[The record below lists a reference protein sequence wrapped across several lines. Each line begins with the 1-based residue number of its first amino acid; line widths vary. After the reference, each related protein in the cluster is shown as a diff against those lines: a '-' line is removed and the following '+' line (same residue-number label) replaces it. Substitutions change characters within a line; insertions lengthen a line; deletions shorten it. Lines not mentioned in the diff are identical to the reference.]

1 MDATAPPSVRSH
13 DINWTVGGI
22 LGLLIVVTLSI
33 IPLTLTIIHSR
44 ESDALVIDLAG
55 RQRMLLERHMKEILL
70 ASQGSSARYQQTRE
84 VLKDRV
90 QTLIQ
95 GGTAIADLDHDKAV
109 SVPAAS
115 TDEIRGKLLEQQ
127 RLMEALFTKA
137 DTYLVTAGSG
147 APSAQAGEALF
158 ADHADLLRNANEVV
172 TRLTSYSENNVRT
185 LIRWE
190 LAVVL
195 LVMSVATLG
204 LRRFLQAERALKRSQ
219 AATVQALQQRDAV
232 KSALLSSV
240 SHELRTPLTAI
251 KTMAFSLRDDR
262 ESLPPSVRR
271 EFLLG
276 IDRELEYLN
285 GLVGNL
291 LDMSRL
297 DAGTLTPRR
306 EWHVLDE
313 LVEGAIRRL
322 EVWLADRDLEVHLT
336 QNLPPIYVDGLQ
348 VQQVLVNLLDNAI
361 KFSPPGSPIQLTAAL
376 IGESLEV
383 RVSNTGEGI
392 PADELDR
399 IFDRFYRVQ
408 SGRSSN
414 SPGTGLG
421 LAICKGIVEAHG
433 GSILAQSV
441 AGQKTTVL
449 FRIPL
454 TTPPTAST
462 NSGDRAASEPDAVPR
477 TS

>member
-1 MDATAPPSVRSH
+1 VRSH

-33 IPLTLTIIHSR
+33 IPLTLTMIHSR

-90 QTLIQ
+90 RMLIQ
-95 GGTAIADLDHDKAV
+95 GGTAIADLDQNKAA

-115 TDEIRGKLLEQQ
+115 TDEIRRKLLEQQ

-137 DTYLVTAGSG
+137 DAYLVTAGSG
-147 APSAQAGEALF
+147 APSAQTGEALF

-172 TRLTSYSENNVRT
+172 TLLTSYSENNVRT

-190 LAVVL
+190 LAAVL

-322 EVWLADRDLEVHLT
+322 EVWLADRDLRC
-336 QNLPPIYVDGLQ
+336 I
-348 VQQVLVNLLDNAI
+348 
-361 KFSPPGSPIQLTAAL
+361 
-376 IGESLEV
+376 
-383 RVSNTGEGI
+383 
-392 PADELDR
+392 
-399 IFDRFYRVQ
+399 
-408 SGRSSN
+408 
-414 SPGTGLG
+414 
-421 LAICKGIVEAHG
+421 
-433 GSILAQSV
+433 
-441 AGQKTTVL
+441 
-449 FRIPL
+449 
-454 TTPPTAST
+454 
-462 NSGDRAASEPDAVPR
+462 
-477 TS
+477 